1 MHQPILIESDRPN
14 KLRCSY
20 FSIAAPPGGAERN
33 HVTRQLRRRGIAS
46 VLAGA
51 AALTLLASFA
61 PAFAGAATVYMK
73 ADKKGLRF
81 VAPKT
86 VTAGEE
92 LKVVNQS
99 DPKRVGPHT
108 FSLVTKGSLPKTPNA
123 RKLCFAKDHICRAIA
138 RWHGVKGNGPVK
150 ENPAEAGLPG
160 WDTLGNNSRD
170 GDSWFTGNKPGTS
183 FSQPVTFS
191 PPVSVDV
198 TDTRIYFL
206 CAIHPWMQG
215 STVVVPSSAPTS

>member
-1 MHQPILIESDRPN
+1 
-14 KLRCSY
+14 
-20 FSIAAPPGGAERN
+20 
-33 HVTRQLRRRGIAS
+33 VTRLSHRRRAAGIS
-46 VLAGA
+46 LAA
-51 AALTLLASFA
+51 AALLVAALVPASS
-61 PAFAGAATVYMK
+61 GAATVYMK

-92 LKVVNQS
+92 LKVLNQS
-99 DPKRVGPHT
+99 DPRKFGPHT

-123 RKLCFAKDHICRAIA
+123 RKLCFAKGHICRSIA

-150 ENPAEAGLPG
+150 DNPAEAGLPG
-160 WDTLGNNSRD
+160 WDTLGNNSRE

-183 FSQPVTFS
+183 ITQTVTA
-191 PPVSVDV
+191 DV
-198 TDTRIYFL
+198 TGGPTRLYFL

-215 STVVVPSSAPTS
+215 STEVVPPVVTPTP

>member
-1 MHQPILIESDRPN
+1 M
-14 KLRCSY
+14 
-20 FSIAAPPGGAERN
+20 
-33 HVTRQLRRRGIAS
+33 TRLANRRRPLAL
-46 VLAGA
+46 LAGA
-51 AALTLLASFA
+51 AALLTLALV
-61 PAFAGAATVYMK
+61 PAFASGATIVMK

-81 VAPKT
+81 VAPKS
-86 VTAGEE
+86 VAAGEE

-99 DPKRVGPHT
+99 DPRKFGPHT

-123 RKLCFAKDHICRAIA
+123 RKRCFAKGHICRSIA

-150 ENPAEAGLPG
+150 ENPAEAGLAG
-160 WDTLGNNSRD
+160 WDTLGNNSRE

-183 FSQPVTFS
+183 FAQPVTFS
-191 PPVSVDV
+191 PPVTAGA

-215 STVVVPSSAPTS
+215 STVVTPSPVPTG